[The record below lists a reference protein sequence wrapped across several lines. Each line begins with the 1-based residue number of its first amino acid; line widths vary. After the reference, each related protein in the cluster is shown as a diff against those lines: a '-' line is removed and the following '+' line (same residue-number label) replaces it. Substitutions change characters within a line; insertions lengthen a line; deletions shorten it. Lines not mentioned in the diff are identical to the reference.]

1 MMHGLKDING
11 ENILFKGTN
20 VTIRSFKDKQPVI
33 GERVYIDE
41 NATVIGE
48 VTIGDDV
55 SIWPSVVIRG
65 DVESIKIGDG
75 TNVQDGSVLHVTHYG
90 KFTHKGYPLTI
101 GKGVTIGHRAVA
113 HACTIGDYCLVGIGA
128 IIMDDAVLEDY
139 VMLGAG
145 ALVPPG
151 KRLESGH
158 LYVGSPA
165 QKKRPLTDSE
175 REFLEYSAAHYIQ
188 LKNEHLQEFPE

>member
-1 MMHGLKDING
+1 
-11 ENILFKGTN
+11 
-20 VTIRSFKDKQPVI
+20 VTIRSFKGKQPII

-48 VTIGDDV
+48 VTLGDDV

-65 DVESIKIGDG
+65 DVESIKIGDA

-113 HACTIGDYCLVGIGA
+113 HACTIGDYCLIGIGA
-128 IIMDDAVLEDY
+128 IVMDDAVLEDY

-175 REFLEYSAAHYIQ
+175 KEFLEYSAAHYIQ
-188 LKNEHLQEFPE
+188 LKNEHLQETLE